1 MYGQLINNLI
11 RLTSPHQQQSLR
23 ILNFFFYI
31 CRVFFLV
38 VFRLSLL
45 SCAICMR
52 WMESVRK
59 REMGTH
65 VKILV
70 NALKQVNTSKK
81 RQHKLRIVTS
91 RLVGNSKTIEMRCT
105 EMKRNT
111 NNSKNLVM
119 HQYVVQ
125 YIRVL
130 KKGRHQLTGL
140 PLLMK

>member
-1 MYGQLINNLI
+1 
-11 RLTSPHQQQSLR
+11 
-23 ILNFFFYI
+23 
-31 CRVFFLV
+31 
-38 VFRLSLL
+38 
-45 SCAICMR
+45 MR

-70 NALKQVNTSKK
+70 NALKQVNTSKNANTNY
-81 RQHKLRIVTS
+81 VYVVW
-91 RLVGNSKTIEMRCT
+91 RLQNCVNKS
-105 EMKRNT
+105 NT
-111 NNSKNLVM
+111 NNLKKLVM

>member
-1 MYGQLINNLI
+1 
-11 RLTSPHQQQSLR
+11 
-23 ILNFFFYI
+23 
-31 CRVFFLV
+31 
-38 VFRLSLL
+38 
-45 SCAICMR
+45 MR

-59 REMGTH
+59 REMDTH

-70 NALKQVNTSKK
+70 NALKQVNTSEK

-91 RLVGNSKTIEMRCT
+91 RLVGNSKTIEMGCT

-130 KKGRHQLTGL
+130 KKGRH
-140 PLLMK
+140 

>member
-1 MYGQLINNLI
+1 MYGQLINNLL

-23 ILNFFFYI
+23 ILIFFFYI

-70 NALKQVNTSKK
+70 NALKQVNTSEK

-91 RLVGNSKTIEMRCT
+91 RLHNCVN
-105 EMKRNT
+105 KRNT

-130 KKGRHQLTGL
+130 KKGRHQLTGF